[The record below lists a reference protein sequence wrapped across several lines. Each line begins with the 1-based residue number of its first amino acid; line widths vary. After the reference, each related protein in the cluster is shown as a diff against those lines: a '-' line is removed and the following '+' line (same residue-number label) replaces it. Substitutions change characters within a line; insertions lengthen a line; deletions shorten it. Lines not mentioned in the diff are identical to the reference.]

1 MNIKGNER
9 ILKVWAL
16 FVIYL
21 FLIMFIDAR
30 ILPMI

>member
-1 MNIKGNER
+1 MNIEGNER

-16 FVIYL
+16 FIMYL